1 MGYEKVKID
10 SRNEFYKNHYI
21 ILAQCTCKKAVHRK
35 IPIEY
40 CRNNHDLYVNHNGT
54 FHLSRLTNNI
64 IDLKEDLKENNITK
78 IKEKMI
84 VAKLRVSKEI
94 CNNLKN

>member
-1 MGYEKVKID
+1 MYND
-10 SRNEFYKNHYI
+10 F
-21 ILAQCTCKKAVHRK
+21 
-35 IPIEY
+35 
-40 CRNNHDLYVNHNGT
+40 HDLYVNHNGT

-78 IKEKMI
+78 IKEKMNI
-84 VAKLRVSKEI
+84 AKLRVSKEI

>member
-1 MGYEKVKID
+1 M
-10 SRNEFYKNHYI
+10 
-21 ILAQCTCKKAVHRK
+21 AQCTCEKAIHS
-35 IPIEY
+35 ITSIEY

-84 VAKLRVSKEI
+84 IAKLRVSKEV